1 VSLDASTVPPV
12 RIASAANAVLV
23 GWLREAMDRPTGRLW
38 ARRRVP
44 VAALRCHPDLCDRLD
59 AMAYGLPDVR
69 TRFVG
74 GMPVLVH
81 DNGVAF
87 AVAAGT
93 SWVSLRLPPHVYSAL
108 IRSEWGRRGLEGDW
122 VDVDP
127 WLTDMESREGLARLR
142 GWCRAAHDY
151 AGELA
156 PPPRARRPQPR
167 RRPR

>member
-1 VSLDASTVPPV
+1 VPLV
-12 RIASAANAVLV
+12 RIASVANATLV
-23 GWLREAMDRPTGRLW
+23 DWLRKATNRPTGRLW

-44 VAALRCHPDLCDRLD
+44 MEALRCHPDLCDRLES
-59 AMAYGLPDVR
+59 MAHGLPDTR

-74 GMPVLVH
+74 GMPLLVRSG
-81 DNGVAF
+81 GVVF

-93 SWVSLRLPPHVYSAL
+93 SWVALRLPLHVHTAL
-108 IRSEWGRRGLEGDW
+108 VRSEWGLRGIEGDW

-142 GWCRAAHDY
+142 GWTRAAHDY

-156 PPPRARRPQPR
+156 PAPRSARSPRRPRGPR
-167 RRPR
+167 RR